1 MVAAMP
7 HGVAKTTSKR
17 NLTTNDLRSIAV
29 GLAAALAIVML
40 ASAMSSDSGSV
51 SATALE
57 EESSMAFVPP
67 FAVTTPTTSAT
78 EDVAYS
84 STVTWNDPDGDSIT
98 LSCASC
104 LSWMSFTDNGDN
116 TATITGTP
124 LDAHVDAGG
133 TAITVQGVANGDT
146 VQQSY
151 TVTVTEVND
160 EPTLTAT
167 GATGTFTEGGSNLAL
182 FSSAAAADS
191 DSQATQTFLSFV
203 LTVTNVQDTE

>member
-84 STVTWNDPDGDSIT
+84 STVTWNDPDGDTIT

-167 GATGTFTEGGSNLAL
+167 AATGTFTEGGSNLAL
-182 FSSAAAADS
+182 FSSARPRIAMIAWIGMVAS
-191 DSQATQTFLSFV
+191 RLMAPSCL
-203 LTVTNVQDTE
+203 

>member
-1 MVAAMP
+1 MGRYPKGYLPEPSKCLHALPTDMVAAMP
-7 HGVAKTTSKR
+7 HNVAKTTSKR
-17 NLTTNDLRSIAV
+17 NLTTNDLRSVAI
-29 GLAAALAIVML
+29 GLAAAVAIVML
-40 ASAMSSDSGSV
+40 ASAMTSDSGSA
-51 SATALE
+51 SAAALE
-57 EESSMAFVPP
+57 EEQSKAFAPP

-84 STVTWNDPDGDSIT
+84 STVQWIDPDGDSIT
-98 LSCASC
+98 LSCPSC
-104 LSWMSFTDNGDN
+104 LSWMTFTDNGDN

-124 LDAHVDAGG
+124 TDAHVDAGG

-167 GATGTFTEGGSNLAL
+167 GVTDTFTEGGSK
-182 FSSAAAADS
+182 S
-191 DSQATQTFLSFV
+191 
-203 LTVTNVQDTE
+203 

>member
-67 FAVTTPTTSAT
+67 FAV
-78 EDVAYS
+78 
-84 STVTWNDPDGDSIT
+84 
-98 LSCASC
+98 LR
-104 LSWMSFTDNGDN
+104 
-116 TATITGTP
+116 
-124 LDAHVDAGG
+124 
-133 TAITVQGVANGDT
+133 
-146 VQQSY
+146 
-151 TVTVTEVND
+151 
-160 EPTLTAT
+160 
-167 GATGTFTEGGSNLAL
+167 
-182 FSSAAAADS
+182 
-191 DSQATQTFLSFV
+191 
-203 LTVTNVQDTE
+203 